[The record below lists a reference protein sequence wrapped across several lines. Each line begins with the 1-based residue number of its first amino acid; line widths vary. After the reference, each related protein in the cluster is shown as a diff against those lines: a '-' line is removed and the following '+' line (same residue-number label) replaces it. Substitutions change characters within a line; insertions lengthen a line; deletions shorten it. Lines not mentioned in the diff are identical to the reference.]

1 MVEGTSRIVVK
12 MPSKKAVVLEI
23 LPSQTVEELK
33 MNISRKEDISVE
45 LLRLHYAGQILQDNC
60 TMSEYSLHKGLPGM
74 VWCQVSASESLTA
87 GRTVVRRRSSA

>member
-33 MNISRKEDISVE
+33 MNIS
-45 LLRLHYAGQILQDNC
+45 
-60 TMSEYSLHKGLPGM
+60 KGRHL
-74 VWCQVSASESLTA
+74 S
-87 GRTVVRRRSSA
+87 